1 MLSEHPHPHGWT
13 VELTHGDDQLT
24 VEVGDRLSEP
34 LLSTCA
40 ATVAHPVREFVP
52 VSVARA

>member
-1 MLSEHPHPHGWT
+1 
-13 VELTHGDDQLT
+13 
-24 VEVGDRLSEP
+24 VEVGEQLSEP

-40 ATVAHPVREFVP
+40 ATIAHPVREFVP

>member
-1 MLSEHPHPHGWT
+1 VS
-13 VELTHGDDQLT
+13 VEIG
-24 VEVGDRLSEP
+24 ERLSAP

-52 VSVARA
+52 VAVRPG